1 MPLTMRPTGL
11 ASPVDEDRQD
21 FTVYCGKWA
30 MGRIYQERGGPD
42 SMRWFWTLYGVV
54 GKPPNVHTNDHA
66 PTLEEAKA
74 QFESA
79 WKQWLAWAKL
89 EDSPEQEDLVDVF
102 FAPYVRPLGNLVV
115 LFAQAEAEW
124 LQLVINLINCTEKEA
139 GKFVQGEATKVKR
152 EILARVN
159 ASRIGDGMISRT
171 GCFLEPGAKQKRPSK
186 K

>member
-42 SMRWFWTLYGVV
+42 SMRCFWSLYGVV
-54 GKPPNVHTNDHA
+54 GKPPNVRMIDHA

-79 WKQWLAWAKL
+79 WKQWLAWATL
-89 EDSPEQEDLVDVF
+89 HED
-102 FAPYVRPLGNLVV
+102 
-115 LFAQAEAEW
+115 
-124 LQLVINLINCTEKEA
+124 
-139 GKFVQGEATKVKR
+139 
-152 EILARVN
+152 
-159 ASRIGDGMISRT
+159 
-171 GCFLEPGAKQKRPSK
+171 
-186 K
+186 